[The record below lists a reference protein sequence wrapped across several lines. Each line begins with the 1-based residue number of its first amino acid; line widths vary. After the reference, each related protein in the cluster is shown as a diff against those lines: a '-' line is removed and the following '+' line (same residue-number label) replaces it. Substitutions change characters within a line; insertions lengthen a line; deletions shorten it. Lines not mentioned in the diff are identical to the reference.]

1 MLMADYTKTKAINTK
16 TYPVQANGTSGLLT
30 RVEPLLTPAKLKSR
44 YLKGILERLPSGVS
58 YTTEELKDQINMA
71 INEVEMELKV
81 PVFAEQFVE
90 RLPFHYNDY
99 KSYIHLRSNAGP
111 IISIEQLAIVSA
123 NRENIFEIPSE
134 WIDTANFH
142 QRLINVVP
150 LLAAYG
156 VNSVTGAVGNAGIAF
171 LTVLDGLRWVPAYW
185 QITITAG
192 LAKDAGQ
199 VPIIV
204 NNLIGIYAALN
215 ILSSI
220 APNNSNTSVSISQD
234 GIGQSSSNPGPAIF
248 QTRINELQLKK
259 REILKQL
266 QRLMGQKMFVTTI

>member
-1 MLMADYTKTKAINTK
+1 MSDYTKSKEIGTNA
-16 TYPVQANGTSGLLT
+16 YPVQANGTSGLLT
-30 RVEPLLTPAKLKSR
+30 RVEPILTPTKLKSR
-44 YLKGILERLPSGVS
+44 YLKGILDRLPAGVS
-58 YTTEELKDQINMA
+58 YSNEELKDQINLA
-71 INEVEMELKV
+71 INEIEIQLKV
-81 PVFAEQFVE
+81 PVFAEQFKE

-123 NRENIFEIPSE
+123 NGENIFAIPSE
-134 WIDTANFH
+134 WIDTGNFH
-142 QRLINVVP
+142 QRLIHVIP

-156 VNSVTGAVGNAGIAF
+156 VNTVSGSVANAGIAF
-171 LTVLDGLRWVPAYW
+171 LNAMNLQWIPSYW

-192 LAKDAGQ
+192 LCKDAGQ
-199 VPIIV
+199 VPMVV

-220 APNNSNTSVSISQD
+220 APNNPNTSVSLSQD
-234 GIGQSSSNPGPAIF
+234 GIGQSSSSPGVQIF
-248 QTRINELQLKK
+248 QTRRAELEEKK
-259 REILKQL
+259 RDILKQL

>member
-1 MLMADYTKTKAINTK
+1 MSDYIRSKPIATNA
-16 TYPVQANGTSGLLT
+16 YPVQANGTSGLLS
-30 RVEPLLTPAKLKSR
+30 RVEPLLTPTKLKSR
-44 YLKGILERLPSGVS
+44 YLKGILDRLPAGVS
-58 YTTEELKDQINMA
+58 YSNEELKDQINIA
-71 INEVEMELKV
+71 INEIEIELKV

-90 RLPFHYNDY
+90 KLPFHYGDY
-99 KSYIHLRSNAGP
+99 KAYIHLRSNAGP
-111 IISIEQLAIVSA
+111 ILSIEDLAIVSA
-123 NRENIFEIPSE
+123 NRENIFRIPSE
-134 WIDTANFH
+134 WIDTGNFH
-142 QRLINVVP
+142 QRLIHVVP

-171 LTVLDGLRWVPAYW
+171 LTVIDGLQWVPSYW

-192 LAKDAGQ
+192 LCKEAGQ
-199 VPIIV
+199 VPIVV

-248 QTRINELQLKK
+248 QTRINELELKK
-259 REILKQL
+259 KTILKQL